1 MEDRVITRRR
11 RRTVSKTYVQSDR
24 LERLMGGLPDEE
36 TVVKI
41 VSLANL
47 SAAGFVRFVADRA
60 VIRRLD
66 VSTYRIGP
74 GALQMLRRLA
84 EMGRLQE
91 ARFVVGQIM
100 ARDKRKSSAVRYW
113 EDLTEYCGRYGWTAV
128 SRDNHTKLALFDTDC
143 GKFVLEG
150 SCNLNE
156 APNWEQ
162 FSFCQDAGLYDFY
175 RSAMDEMADDGY
187 RGLGA
192 DAAREESAWDVRI

>member
-66 VSTYRIGP
+66 ISTYRIGP

-100 ARDKRKSSAVRYW
+100 AQDKRKSSAVRYW
-113 EDLTEYCGRYGWTAV
+113 EDLTDYCGRYGWTAV

-143 GKFVLEG
+143 GKYVLEG

-162 FSFCQDAGLYDFY
+162 FSFCRDAELYNFY
-175 RSAMDEMADDGY
+175 RAAMDEMADDGY

-192 DAAREESAWDVRI
+192 DATDEESAWDVRI